1 MVKKLLECFK
11 KQIEFRIEKVIKTK
25 GDELYVKWKGYD
37 NLFNS
42 PVDKEDKVKKWA
54 DIFLKGMNL
63 IAEMLKV
70 ELVLSNYVVK
80 ADIKGAEDVD
90 TSNLAAKSDLA

>member
-1 MVKKLLECFK
+1 MSRYFSKRYEPHSGNV
-11 KQIEFRIEKVIKTK
+11 
-25 GDELYVKWKGYD
+25 
-37 NLFNS
+37 
-42 PVDKEDKVKKWA
+42 
-54 DIFLKGMNL
+54 
-63 IAEMLKV
+63 KV